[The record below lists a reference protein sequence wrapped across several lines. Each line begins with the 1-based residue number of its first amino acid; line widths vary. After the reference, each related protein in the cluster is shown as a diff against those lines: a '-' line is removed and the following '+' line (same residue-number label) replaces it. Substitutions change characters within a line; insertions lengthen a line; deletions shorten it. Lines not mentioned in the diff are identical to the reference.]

1 MDRLRGKVAIITG
14 GGSGIGR
21 MACLRFA
28 EEGAKVMVTDLD
40 AQTAQNTAERIRQAG
55 GDAQWTRLDIAEECD
70 WQTVVARTMEYY
82 GTVDILVNNA
92 DVTLLV
98 PLEEMTVSEW
108 DNVWAVNGRGLFL
121 GCKHVTN
128 VMRKQ
133 GGGAIVNL
141 GSIHDLVGPAGSMI
155 CQASNGLVRMF
166 TKGAAAELANYHIRV
181 NSIQPSLVATPMM
194 QELVDNIGSIQK
206 LLDNLL
212 IKRPAAIQEVVNA
225 IVFLASDEASYIT
238 ATELAVDGGYIHH

>member
-1 MDRLRGKVAIITG
+1 MDRLRGKVAIVTG
-14 GGSGIGR
+14 SGSGIGQ
-21 MACLRFA
+21 MTCQRFA
-28 EEGAKVMVTDLD
+28 EEGARVMVTDLD
-40 AQTAQNTAERIRQAG
+40 AQAAQQTAQRIRQAG
-55 GDAQWTRLDIAEECD
+55 GDAQWARLDIAEEAD
-70 WQTVVARTMEYY
+70 WQAVMAQVTAHY
-82 GTVDILVNNA
+82 GGVDILVNNA

-98 PLEEMTVSEW
+98 PLEEMTVAEW

-121 GCKHVTN
+121 GCKHV
-128 VMRKQ
+128 VPSMRAR
-133 GGGAIVNL
+133 GAGTIVNL
-141 GSIHDLVGPAGSMI
+141 GSIHDLIGPAGSTI

-166 TKGAAAELANYHIRV
+166 TKGAAAELAVHHIRV

-212 IKRPAAIQEVVNA
+212 IKRPASIQEIVNA
-225 IVFLASDEASYIT
+225 ILFLASDESSYIT